1 MSERKKTRGQAR
13 IMREKMRERS
23 PKHGHITRRRRVS
36 QQKESSSL
44 SQREANAEKGVH
56 CYGGTGDSSTDKP
69 HIWEED
75 EDEEVQREHSDA
87 I

>member
-1 MSERKKTRGQAR
+1 MRERKKTRGQAR

-23 PKHGHITRRRRVS
+23 PKHGHITRRRPVS
-36 QQKESSSL
+36 QQKERSSL
-44 SQREANAEKGVH
+44 SQRTPRKGVH
-56 CYGGTGDSSTDKP
+56 CYGGPSDSSTDKP